1 MRIASYKIL
10 DNFLRFVKRK
20 MIFLKENS
28 SVLVIL
34 DSEISSNDITDFAS
48 EIKKHLNNVEQLT
61 TISTKELNKCKY
73 S

>member
-1 MRIASYKIL
+1 
-10 DNFLRFVKRK
+10 